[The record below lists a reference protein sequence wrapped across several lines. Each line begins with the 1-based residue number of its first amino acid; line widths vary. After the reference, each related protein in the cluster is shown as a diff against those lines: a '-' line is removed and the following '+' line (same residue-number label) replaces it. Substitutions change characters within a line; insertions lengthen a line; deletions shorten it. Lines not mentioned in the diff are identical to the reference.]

1 MYMIRI
7 MVFNATV
14 NNTSVISGRIVL
26 LIAVPGEN
34 NQPAASHWHTL
45 SHSVVSSTP
54 SEERD
59 SNSLYNM
66 YYTIYKIK
74 SLILIAWMLHVIVRG
89 WTCGVLRI
97 TCESVYMLKILVT
110 IHLSFNLTL
119 MLAWE
124 TDFDVSRQRYQYYM
138 TLTVVVLGLCCLT
151 SLSTIFQLY
160 CGGQFY

>member
-1 MYMIRI
+1 MDLSKIHLTITIKIDSMWRFMLGYFSYIELVSFMYMIRI

-14 NNTSVISGRIVL
+14 NNISVISGRIVL

-34 NQPAASHWHTL
+34 NQPAVSHWHTL

-74 SLILIAWMLHVIVRG
+74 SFDFNSLNATCYSKRVDMWCIAD
-89 WTCGVLRI
+89 
-97 TCESVYMLKILVT
+97 
-110 IHLSFNLTL
+110 N
-119 MLAWE
+119 
-124 TDFDVSRQRYQYYM
+124 VSKWIYAQN
-138 TLTVVVLGLCCLT
+138 TGNNTFV
-151 SLSTIFQLY
+151 F
-160 CGGQFY
+160 